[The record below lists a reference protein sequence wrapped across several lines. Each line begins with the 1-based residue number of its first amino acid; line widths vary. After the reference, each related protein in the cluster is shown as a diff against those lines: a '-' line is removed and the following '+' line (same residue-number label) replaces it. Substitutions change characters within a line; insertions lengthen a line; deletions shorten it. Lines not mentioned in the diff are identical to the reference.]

1 MSAVW
6 FKRLNIH
13 KAHEKPFLNDF
24 GANIRKSAIHWWS
37 ISETRSPLSPWE
49 ENEGVSWQPIAW
61 TPFAILQASDFVFL
75 EGQCDLLMLPG
86 FAHPTSV
93 SMLPQNKHI
102 GIVSAHSLRW
112 QVSFQE
118 KCSLRKWKYSF
129 FYENDH
135 AIHYRHNFNL
145 KLWVFLQPFPK
156 FILLCSTFEYKYLKY
171 FHFRILQRT
180 KSFVGYSL
188 GFGCVAFALPAGFQ
202 IAI

>member
-118 KCSLRKWKYSF
+118 KFPLRKWKYSF
-129 FYENDH
+129 FTKMTMQYIIDIISTLNCECF
-135 AIHYRHNFNL
+135 YSR
-145 KLWVFLQPFPK
+145 FLSLFCCALLLNTNIWSI
-156 FILLCSTFEYKYLKY
+156 FILEFFWEQKALSDIRWVL
-171 FHFRILQRT
+171 
-180 KSFVGYSL
+180 VVSL
-188 GFGCVAFALPAGFQ
+188 LH
-202 IAI
+202 